1 MMYCLVVMNNMFLYA
16 LVFIGG
22 LFLGGLAAHYD
33 LKDNHREY
41 FNTLKEK
48 RRWKDSDF
56 KIVR

>member
-41 FNTLKEK
+41 FDQVAEK
-48 RRWKDSDF
+48 KRWKRSGLRIL
-56 KIVR
+56 K